1 MTEVKGRLAWCL
13 AALVALLSA
22 APALAATRIDRYEAK
37 MQLGNRSGGQ
47 IALEILFQ
55 NSRGAPNHFTPRTVT
70 RVDFRNVPLRCAN
83 SPGDPMTELLL
94 TSSDKDPGD
103 EFSFVQADR
112 AHGRKP
118 KPRRYA
124 FVFAGALE
132 QPPATVSGKVDK
144 PTKRKRG
151 TPARAR
157 GRFTIADYDAGPGY
171 MNCSTETR
179 SWSAPRPVK

>member
-1 MTEVKGRLAWCL
+1 MDAMKGRLTIC
-13 AALVALLSA
+13 AALLVALLA
-22 APALAATRIDRYEAK
+22 VTPASAATRVDRYEAK

-55 NSRGAPNHFTPRTVT
+55 NRRGAPKHFTPRTVT
-70 RVDFRNVPLRCAN
+70 RIEFRNVPLRCAN
-83 SPGDPMTELLL
+83 FPGDPMTELLL
-94 TSSDKDPGD
+94 TRTDRTDREG
-103 EFSFVQADR
+103 FSFVQADR
-112 AHGRKP
+112 VRGREP
-118 KPRRYA
+118 KPGRYA

-132 QPPATVSGKVDK
+132 AFSATVSGKVDK

-151 TPARAR
+151 TPARAH
-157 GRFTIADYDAGPGY
+157 GRFTIADLDAGPGH